1 MKKKELKNL
10 AKTIADCEYLLQH
23 TDNEEKKMQARN
35 TIMQISSKIH
45 DLQDLDTL
53 DEMVQEFMMKLDK

>member
-10 AKTIADCEYLLQH
+10 AKTIADCEYLLQY

-45 DLQDLDTL
+45 DLQDLDIL